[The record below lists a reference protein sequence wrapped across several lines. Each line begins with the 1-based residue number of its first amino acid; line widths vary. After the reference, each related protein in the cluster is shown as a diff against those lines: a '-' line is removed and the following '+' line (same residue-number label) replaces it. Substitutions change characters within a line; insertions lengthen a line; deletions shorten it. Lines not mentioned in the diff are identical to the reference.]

1 MGMGMSCSLDGEGSS
16 QLQGDG
22 SWRAL
27 GNKGQGRPARAL
39 QENAVGDVG
48 ARAASWKPV
57 SQEACLVA
65 AIGWAESSSS
75 RESPGWEGCPVSPR
89 VDPSFP
95 LVPLRPSWGY
105 AHAPSRLQHFSS
117 GKIPCLGRSG
127 PGLSNPPLHWPS
139 SGVWGV
145 HMSLSSEESWVETK
159 SVTVSHSR
167 KGLRSQ

>member
-1 MGMGMSCSLDGEGSS
+1 MGTGASCSLDGEGSS
-16 QLQGDG
+16 QLLEDG

-27 GNKGQGRPARAL
+27 GNKGQGRLARVL

-57 SQEACLVA
+57 FQVGCLVA
-65 AIGWAESSSS
+65 AIGWAECSSS
-75 RESPGWEGCPVSPR
+75 RESPGWEGYPLSPR

-95 LVPLRPSWGY
+95 LVPLRPSWGC

-117 GKIPCLGRSG
+117 GKLPCLGRSG
-127 PGLSNPPLHWPS
+127 PGLCNPPLHQPS

-145 HMSLSSEESWVETK
+145 HVSLSSEESWVETK